1 LRTGRKWPA
10 GTLRHT
16 TIAARAATAP
26 EHQRALN
33 LRYIEIALPPM
44 EVHVP
49 GTRPK
54 DAMLFLED
62 L

>member
-1 LRTGRKWPA
+1 MT
-10 GTLRHT
+10 
-16 TIAARAATAP
+16 AARAATAP

-33 LRYIEIALPPM
+33 LRYIEIALLPM
-44 EVHVP
+44 EEHIP

-54 DAMLFLED
+54 GAMLFLEE